1 MLRSV
6 VNSRLLH
13 FSWLPLLP
21 TPNTHDKPVHMNEE
35 ITRLAPGEIGMDRIK
50 GMFEVKD
57 GHLTKELQAI
67 ITSSVSAII
76 GGFLIGGITRSWH
89 VPEAFIEEN
98 QASQFFNR
106 RDAQRQM
113 QYKFAMAF
121 IKGGANVAIKLGLFC
136 FIFSTSSTCL
146 YVYRG
151 KFDLM
156 NFTSAGAL
164 TGCLFKMNMGIRG
177 ALAGSFVGTTLGT
190 VYGCL
195 TLGLLY
201 ITGTKIE
208 DVYEVHANLMNLRRD
223 LISERAKG
231 LLADDETI
239 ALKRIYD
246 TNMETKEKLVD
257 QTAEQPKA

>member
-6 VNSRLLH
+6 VNSRLFH
-13 FSWLPLLP
+13 VSWLPLLP
-21 TPNTHDKPVHMNEE
+21 SPNTHDKPLNGSVET
-35 ITRLAPGEIGMDRIK
+35 TRLIPGEIGMDRIK
-50 GMFEVKD
+50 RMFHVDD
-57 GHLTKELQAI
+57 GHVTKELQAI
-67 ITSSVSAII
+67 ITSTVTAVI
-76 GGFLIGGITRSWH
+76 GGFLFGGLMQARH
-89 VPEAFIEEN
+89 VPETFIAEN
-98 QASQFFNR
+98 QASQFNSR
-106 RDAQRQM
+106 IDAQRQM

-121 IKGGANVAIKLGLFC
+121 MKGGTNVAIKLGLFC
-136 FIFSTSSTCL
+136 FLFSASSTCL

-151 KFDLM
+151 KFELI

-164 TGCLFKMNMGIRG
+164 TGCLYKLNMGIKG

-208 DVYEVHANLMNLRRD
+208 EVYEVHANLMNMRRD
-223 LISERAKG
+223 LISKQAREYM
-231 LLADDETI
+231 DDDTKAMKE
-239 ALKRIYD
+239 IYD
-246 TNMETKEKLVD
+246 TNMEMKGKLVD